1 MTPDF
6 DTRLKSI
13 ASAMEN
19 IVIPAIAPDDTL
31 PLQQAGL
38 IVGHIAL
45 MRQQLPH
52 LQAFE
57 RLCLQDMEQTA
68 RRLCALSSSPTAPEA
83 RKALE
88 AALADGVL
96 AAQARYIAI
105 GRAIEDMIAAA
116 QSASSPQLLID
127 LSDHVLDF
135 SERQTL
141 RERVWFAGAG
151 FDAQVGS
158 LPSIATLLANGA
170 SVEA

>member
-19 IVIPAIAPDDTL
+19 IIIPAISPEDSL

-38 IVGHIAL
+38 IVSHIAL

-57 RLCLQDMEQTA
+57 QLCLQDMEQTA
-68 RRLCALSSSPTAPEA
+68 RRLCALPASRSA
-83 RKALE
+83 RE
-88 AALADGVL
+88 QREALAIALGDGVL
-96 AAQARYIAI
+96 APQDRYIAI
-105 GRAIEDMIAAA
+105 GRAVEDLIAAA
-116 QSASSPQLLID
+116 QSAPTPQLLKE

-135 SERQTL
+135 SERQTM
-141 RERVWFAGAG
+141 RERIWFAGMG
-151 FDAQVGS
+151 FDAQAGD
-158 LPSIATLLANGA
+158 LPSVAELLARGTPA
-170 SVEA
+170 ES